1 MARRAW
7 PALCVTVLGAVLG
20 VLPSPALAAPG
31 DGPRVRELAGAAVH
45 PWRLEIHKPP
55 DEGLIHPD
63 ASPGLPVGLPAPGGT
78 VVPAA
83 SPANGAQAVPRE
95 TSDRTFA
102 ELKALGI
109 SQARVDLL
117 WCEIEPEASKPDWTV
132 FDSVVASAA
141 RYGIELTPVVLCAP
155 GWANGNGHYLAYPT
169 DLAAFERFFA
179 TVLSRYPTIRAW
191 EIWNEPNNEYFARPQ
206 PRVGPFVALLR
217 AAHRARGS
225 VGSQAR
231 LVSGGLAVS
240 QSFGM
245 FEFFEQMAA
254 AGALDLIDGLG
265 IHPYSV
271 RAPDDPRSTFMR
283 LRELRRR
290 LVARGRRDISI
301 WLTEYGV
308 PDSTR
313 RSGYG
318 DAGGEERQAELLRR
332 AYAIAARWPWIAR
345 LTWYEARDN
354 CADPAEP
361 ECRLGLMRPDFAIKQ
376 AGFALRDLLAGGPF
390 PRLATTTSARVSVVR
405 PRVAGR
411 TRRLRS
417 PRARVYRVSGA
428 VFRPIAGPV
437 RRSLVVTV
445 RRLPSPRQS
454 RARAHRPLT
463 RTAVLRAGA
472 YSTALG
478 RLRPGRY
485 RVRVVFHGDAYQAGS
500 AGERS
505 FRVPGRAR

>member
-1 MARRAW
+1 MTRRAW
-7 PALCVTVLGAVLG
+7 PALCVTVLCAVPG

-45 PWRLEIHKPP
+45 PWRLEIHQAP

-63 ASPGLPVGLPAPGGT
+63 ASPGLPVGLPAPGGA

-83 SPANGAQAVPRE
+83 SPGIDGQAVPGE
-95 TSDRTFA
+95 TSERTFA

-109 SQARVDLL
+109 RHARVDLL
-117 WCEIEPEASKPDWTV
+117 WCEIEREASKPDWTV

-155 GWANGNGHYLAYPT
+155 GWANDGAHYLAYPT
-169 DLAAFERFFA
+169 DLAAFERFFGA
-179 TVLSRYPTIRAW
+179 VLSRYPQIRAW
-191 EIWNEPNNEYFARPQ
+191 EIWNEPNNEYFARPH
-206 PRVGPFVALLR
+206 PRVEPFVALLG
-217 AAHRARGS
+217 AAHRARAS
-225 VGSQAR
+225 VGSQAK

-245 FEFFEQMAA
+245 FDFFEQMAA

-265 IHPYSV
+265 VHPYSV

-283 LRELRRR
+283 IRELRRR
-290 LVARGRRDISI
+290 LVARGRPGISI

-318 DAGGEERQAELLRR
+318 EAGGQGHQAELLRR
-332 AYAIAARWPWIAR
+332 AYAIAARWPWVAR

-354 CADPAEP
+354 CADAAEP

-376 AGFALRDLLAGGPF
+376 AGSALRDLLAGGPF
-390 PRLATTTSARVSVVR
+390 PRLATATSARVSVVR

-411 TRRLRS
+411 SDRRRS
-417 PRARVYRVSGA
+417 HRARVYRVSGA
-428 VFRPIAGPV
+428 VFRPVAGPA
-437 RRSLVVTV
+437 RRSLPVTV
-445 RRLPSPRQS
+445 RRLSGPRRG
-454 RARAHRPLT
+454 RARAERPRR

-485 RVRVVFHGDAYQAGS
+485 RVRVVFPGDAYEAGS

-505 FRVPGRAR
+505 FRVPRRAR

>member
-7 PALCVTVLGAVLG
+7 PALCVAVLGAVPGL
-20 VLPSPALAAPG
+20 LPSPALATGG
-31 DGPRVRELAGAAVH
+31 DGPRVRELAAAAVH
-45 PWRLEIHKPP
+45 PWRLEIHRPP

-63 ASPGLPVGLPAPGGT
+63 ASPALPGDLPVPGGT
-78 VVPAA
+78 VVPSG
-83 SPANGAQAVPRE
+83 SPAIGTRAVPGE
-95 TSDRTFA
+95 ASERTFA
-102 ELKALGI
+102 ELEALGI
-109 SQARVDLL
+109 RHARVDLL
-117 WCEIEPEASKPDWTV
+117 WCEIEREASKPDWTV

-155 GWANGNGHYLAYPT
+155 GWANGDAHYLTYPT

-179 TVLSRYPTIRAW
+179 AALSRYPQIPAW
-191 EIWNEPNNEYFARPQ
+191 EIWNEPNNEYFARPR
-206 PRVGPFVALLR
+206 PRVEPFVALLR
-217 AAHRARGS
+217 AAHRARAS
-225 VGSQAR
+225 VGSQAK
-231 LVSGGLAVS
+231 LVSGGLAAS

-245 FEFFEQMAA
+245 FDFFEQMAA

-290 LVARGRRDISI
+290 LVARGRPGISI

-318 DAGGEERQAELLRR
+318 EAGDQERQAELLRR

-376 AGFALRDLLAGGPF
+376 AGSALRDLLAGGPL
-390 PRLATTTSARVSVVR
+390 PRLATATSARVSVVR

-411 TRRLRS
+411 PKRQR
-417 PRARVYRVSGA
+417 PHRARVYRVSGA
-428 VFRPIAGPV
+428 VFRPLAGPAG
-437 RRSLVVTV
+437 RSLVVTV
-445 RRLPSPRQS
+445 RRLPRARQG
-454 RARAHRPLT
+454 RARARRQLR
-463 RTAVLRAGA
+463 RTAVLRAGG

-478 RLRPGRY
+478 RLPPGRY
-485 RVRVVFHGDAYQAGS
+485 RVRVVFRGDAYQAGS